1 MSFDKNNLQYLLIEW
16 VKAIFNNIRTV
27 QGVFGL
33 LVTSGTVI
41 GITVTNTPIKEILI
55 GLLTIVLCIVVYI
68 SKPRIIFRLNDYLG
82 KKLEL
87 SDLKDIPFK
96 LPKIGLLGV
105 SFVGKTTFLEALEF
119 NSPPPERTSR
129 PYACIIKIPKDVQ
142 ISNSKLKYTIFIDS
156 VGTRHETQFEI
167 LKQCNIV
174 CLFLDHNDSYS
185 DPSISRDRI
194 KDQTK
199 CPS

>member
-27 QGVFGL
+27 HGVFGL

-87 SDLKDIPFK
+87 SDLK
-96 LPKIGLLGV
+96 GH
-105 SFVGKTTFLEALEF
+105 
-119 NSPPPERTSR
+119 
-129 PYACIIKIPKDVQ
+129 
-142 ISNSKLKYTIFIDS
+142 TI
-156 VGTRHETQFEI
+156 
-167 LKQCNIV
+167 
-174 CLFLDHNDSYS
+174 
-185 DPSISRDRI
+185 
-194 KDQTK
+194 
-199 CPS
+199 